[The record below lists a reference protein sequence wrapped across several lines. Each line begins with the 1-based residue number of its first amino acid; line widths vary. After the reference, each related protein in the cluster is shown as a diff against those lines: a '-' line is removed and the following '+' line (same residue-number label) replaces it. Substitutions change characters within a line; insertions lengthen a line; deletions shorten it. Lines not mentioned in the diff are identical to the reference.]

1 MKRIKLIGITGRAG
15 SGKDTAGGYLRDFIN
30 TRKWRRD
37 RVAGL
42 PADDN
47 LMNHFA
53 MRDSIAEPLRDMT
66 AQFGF
71 TRSQITDRE
80 LKEQMVAELQYYS
93 PRSFMQKLGDM
104 LRREFGA
111 DVLLKMLVN
120 RMEPRRFYI
129 ITDVRTDDEAAF
141 IRARGGAVIEIEREQ
156 AGLFGETGLHITEQG
171 IDPALVYWRIYNNG
185 SLEELQARVKEF
197 IDSVELEFGSV
208 AATDRTDKNTGIS
221 NIQQGMSNVQG
232 EQTESAV
239 KMYVLHNF
247 GNIQDH
253 SWKRYY
259 IPQIIDDLRG
269 FDLEEIKHSIK
280 KLCKEH
286 SDSALLEPTSEGVM
300 CSIKEKYIHIANQG
314 YHSHLNINVK
324 LIYELQMAMK
334 QPGGKGE

>member
-15 SGKDTAGGYLRDFIN
+15 AGKDTAGGYLRDFIN
-30 TRKWRRD
+30 SRKWRRD

-53 MRDSIAEPLRDMT
+53 MRDSIAEPLRDMA
-66 AQFGF
+66 AQFSF

-93 PRSFMQKLGDM
+93 PRSFMQKMGDM

-141 IRARGGAVIEIEREQ
+141 IRARGGAVIEIERDI
-156 AGLFGETGLHITEQG
+156 AGLTGEAGKHRTELG
-171 IDPALVYWRIYNNG
+171 VDPELVDWYIDNNG
-185 SLEELQARVKEF
+185 SLEQLAAGLKEWL
-197 IDSVELEFGSV
+197 DSVELEFGGE
-208 AATDRTDKNTGIS
+208 AATDGTVDLKIQDKSKKIKGIS

-232 EQTESAV
+232 EQ
-239 KMYVLHNF
+239 
-247 GNIQDH
+247 
-253 SWKRYY
+253 
-259 IPQIIDDLRG
+259 
-269 FDLEEIKHSIK
+269 
-280 KLCKEH
+280 
-286 SDSALLEPTSEGVM
+286 
-300 CSIKEKYIHIANQG
+300 
-314 YHSHLNINVK
+314 
-324 LIYELQMAMK
+324 
-334 QPGGKGE
+334 PGGKGE